1 MTRVLKM
8 RTSCL
13 GVLSVFVLMACVT
26 ANANSVDSLLAR
38 AQSDTSKSLDY
49 RIGLLRKALR
59 LDGDRADVCAALGV
73 LFMQKNTPA
82 SRLRADRYIYRAI
95 VLDPENIEYHL
106 SYATLQRKK
115 GFRYNARRYFEKVL
129 SIDSTQVDA
138 ACEVGDYYLQDM
150 LKYVDARRF
159 DGGGS
164 MRSFAMESVQTAAD
178 YYHYALAHD
187 PYCRRAYYGLG
198 MLSIEGGY
206 KEDLIVIAQALL
218 DRWPRDRDGLLFLG
232 LGYYAAE
239 KYEAAGKAYDRAYA
253 QMDSIGQAAMT
264 SIELLGGGDE
274 VPEFFWQKRDPLFLS
289 PVNERKLAH
298 RGRVAYANLRFGLP
312 DEGIAG
318 WETDMG
324 KVWIRY
330 GRYVNRVR
338 TLIPHR
344 EIWTYEDFSM
354 DFFSY
359 DSVHWKL
366 ESMKDE
372 RWALVPGG
380 WGRSQIL
387 SPNFYLPERYVDP
400 YGDQKYGL
408 PVQVGFFKAREGQ
421 VKVALSWGIP
431 KHQLQYLKLY
441 ETYQV
446 DLDAGIFVHRNNGEE
461 VTSVRWQPE
470 AFRDVWTDSLKERY
484 LLGQRDLILAPD
496 QQMDADS
503 LALSL
508 EIKDVGKKTVGV
520 FRDTVFVQAFPDD
533 VISMSSVLLASH
545 AGDGK
550 EGIEVIPNPLRTFDA
565 DELLYI
571 YFEIYNLVR
580 DAFGQTDF
588 SVTYRVGPPDLR
600 RFSDKRDR
608 KAIAQLGISDD
619 RWRISVS
626 TDYRG
631 GEMQEPIYLSV
642 DLSELGPGVHLLSI
656 VVTDRQ
662 TGLQTWRETLFRIL

>member
-1 MTRVLKM
+1 M

-13 GVLSVFVLMACVT
+13 GVLSVFILAACEIAE
-26 ANANSVDSLLAR
+26 ANVVDSLLAR
-38 AQSDTSKSLDY
+38 AQSDTSESLDY
-49 RIGLLRKALR
+49 RIGLLKKALR
-59 LDGDRADVCAALGV
+59 VDGDRADVCAALGA

-95 VLDPENIEYHL
+95 VLDPENIDYHMA
-106 SYATLQRKK
+106 YATLQRKK

-129 SIDSTQVDA
+129 RIDSTQVEA

-164 MRSFAMESVQTAAD
+164 MRSFAMEDVQKAAD

-198 MLSIEGGY
+198 MLSLEGGY
-206 KEDLIVIAQALL
+206 KEDLIVIARALL

-239 KYEAAGKAYDRAYA
+239 KYEAAGNAFDRAYA

-274 VPEFFWQKRDPLFLS
+274 AHALFWRKRDPLLLT

-312 DEGIAG
+312 DEEIAG

-354 DFFSY
+354 NFFSY

-366 ESMKDE
+366 ELMQDE

-400 YGDQKYGL
+400 YRDQKYGL
-408 PVQVGFFKAREGQ
+408 PVQVGFFKAEEGQ
-421 VKVALSWGIP
+421 VKAALSWGLP
-431 KHQLQYLKLY
+431 KRELQYLKLY
-441 ETYQV
+441 ETYQT
-446 DLDAGIFVHRNNGEE
+446 DLDAGIFVHRSNGEE
-461 VTSVRWQPE
+461 VTSVRWQLE
-470 AFRDVWTDSLKERY
+470 TLRNVWSDSLKERY
-484 LLGQRDLILAPD
+484 LLGQRDLILAAD
-496 QQMDADS
+496 QQDADS

-508 EIKDVGKKTVGV
+508 EIRDVGKKTVGV
-520 FRDTVFVQAFPDD
+520 FRDTVLVQAFPDD

-545 AGDGK
+545 AGEGK
-550 EGIEVIPNPLRTFDA
+550 EGIEVIPNPLRTFGA
-565 DELLYI
+565 GELLYL
-571 YFEIYNLVR
+571 YFEVYNLVR

-608 KAIAQLGISDD
+608 KAIEQLGMSED

-642 DLSELGPGVHLLSI
+642 DLSELGLGVHLLSI

>member
-1 MTRVLKM
+1 M

-26 ANANSVDSLLAR
+26 AHANSVDSLLAR

-59 LDGDRADVCAALGV
+59 VDGDRADVCAALGA

-95 VLDPENIEYHL
+95 VLDPDNMDYRL

-115 GFRYNARRYFEKVL
+115 GFRYNAMKYFEKVL

-164 MRSFAMESVQTAAD
+164 MRSFAMEDVQKAAN

-206 KEDLIVIAQALL
+206 KEDLIVIARALL
-218 DRWPRDRDGLLFLG
+218 DRWPQDRDGLLFLG

-239 KYEAAGKAYDRAYA
+239 KYEAAGKAFDRAYA
-253 QMDSIGQAAMT
+253 RMDSVGQAAMT

-274 VPEFFWQKRDPLFLS
+274 THALFWQKRDPLFLT
-289 PVNERKLAH
+289 PVNERMLAH
-298 RGRVAYANLRFGLP
+298 RGRVAYSNLRFGLP

-344 EIWTYEDFSM
+344 EIWTYENFSM
-354 DFFSY
+354 NFFSY

-366 ESMKDE
+366 ELMVDE

-400 YGDQKYGL
+400 YRDQKYGL
-408 PVQVGFFKAREGQ
+408 PVQVGFFQAEEGQ

-431 KHQLQYLKLY
+431 KRELQYLKLY

-446 DLDAGIFVHRNNGEE
+446 DLDAGIFVHRSNGEE

-470 AFRDVWTDSLKERY
+470 AFRDVWADSLKARY
-484 LLGQRDLILAPD
+484 LLGQRDLILAAD
-496 QQMDADS
+496 QQDADS
-503 LALSL
+503 LALAL
-508 EIKDVGKKTVGV
+508 EIRDAGKKTVGV

-533 VISMSSVLLASH
+533 VIAMSSVLLASH
-545 AGDGK
+545 AGKGK
-550 EGIEVIPNPLRTFDA
+550 EGIEVVPNPLRTFDA
-565 DELLYI
+565 DELLYL
-571 YFEIYNLVR
+571 YFEVYNLVR

-631 GEMQEPIYLSV
+631 REMQEPVYLSV

>member
-1 MTRVLKM
+1 M
-8 RTSCL
+8 
-13 GVLSVFVLMACVT
+13 GVLSVFVFMACVT
-26 ANANSVDSLLAR
+26 AHANSVDSLLAR

-59 LDGDRADVCAALGV
+59 VDGDRADVCAALGA

-95 VLDPENIEYHL
+95 VLDPENIAYHL

-187 PYCRRAYYGLG
+187 PYCKRAYYGLG

-218 DRWPRDRDGLLFLG
+218 DRWPQDRDGLLFLG

-239 KYEAAGKAYDRAYA
+239 KYEAAGRAYDRAYA
-253 QMDSIGQAAMT
+253 QMDSVGQAAMT

-274 VPEFFWQKRDPLFLS
+274 APALFWQKRDPLFLS

-354 DFFSY
+354 DFFSF

-366 ESMKDE
+366 ESMRDE

-400 YGDQKYGL
+400 YRDQKYGL
-408 PVQVGFFKAREGQ
+408 PVQVGFFKAKEKQ

-431 KHQLQYLKLY
+431 KRQLQYLKLY
-441 ETYQV
+441 ETYQA
-446 DLDAGIFVHRNNGEE
+446 DLYAGIFVHRSNGEE

-484 LLGQRDLILAPD
+484 LLDQRDLILAAD
-496 QQMDADS
+496 QQDADS
-503 LALSL
+503 LALAL

-520 FRDTVFVQAFPDD
+520 FRDTVFVQTFPDD

-550 EGIEVIPNPLRTFDA
+550 EGIEVIPNPLRTFGA

-580 DAFGQTDF
+580 DEFGQTDF

-631 GEMQEPIYLSV
+631 GEMQEPIYLAV

-662 TGLQTWRETLFRIL
+662 TGLQAWRETLFRIL

>member
-1 MTRVLKM
+1 M
-8 RTSCL
+8 
-13 GVLSVFVLMACVT
+13 GVLSIFILAACEIAE
-26 ANANSVDSLLAR
+26 ANVVDSLLAR
-38 AQSDTSKSLDY
+38 AQSDTSESFDY
-49 RIGLLRKALR
+49 RIGLLKKALR
-59 LDGDRADVCAALGV
+59 VDGDRADVCAALGA

-95 VLDPENIEYHL
+95 VLDPENIDYHMA
-106 SYATLQRKK
+106 YATLQRKK

-129 SIDSTQVDA
+129 RIDSTQVEA

-164 MRSFAMESVQTAAD
+164 MRSFAIEDVQKAAD

-198 MLSIEGGY
+198 MLSLEGGY
-206 KEDLIVIAQALL
+206 KEDLIVIARALL

-239 KYEAAGKAYDRAYA
+239 KYEAAGNAFDRAYA
-253 QMDSIGQAAMT
+253 QMDSVGQAAMT

-274 VPEFFWQKRDPLFLS
+274 AHALFWRKRDPLLLT

-354 DFFSY
+354 NFFSY

-366 ESMKDE
+366 ELMQDE

-400 YGDQKYGL
+400 YRDQKYGL
-408 PVQVGFFKAREGQ
+408 PVQVGFFKAGEGQ

-431 KHQLQYLKLY
+431 KRELQYLKLY
-441 ETYQV
+441 ETYQT
-446 DLDAGIFVHRNNGEE
+446 DLDAGIFVHRSNGEE
-461 VTSVRWQPE
+461 VTSVRWQLE
-470 AFRDVWTDSLKERY
+470 TLRNVWSDSLKERY
-484 LLGQRDLILAPD
+484 LLGQRDLILAAD
-496 QQMDADS
+496 QQDADS

-508 EIKDVGKKTVGV
+508 EIRDVGKKTVGV
-520 FRDTVFVQAFPDD
+520 FRDTVLVQAFPDD

-545 AGDGK
+545 AGEGK

-565 DELLYI
+565 GELLYL

-608 KAIAQLGISDD
+608 KAIEQLGMSDD

>member
-1 MTRVLKM
+1 MAPVLKI

-13 GVLSVFVLMACVT
+13 GVLSVFILAACGIAE
-26 ANANSVDSLLAR
+26 ANVVDSLLAR
-38 AQSDTSKSLDY
+38 AQRDTSKSLDY
-49 RIGLLRKALR
+49 RIGLLRKALNV
-59 LDGDRADVCAALGV
+59 DGDRADVCAALGA
-73 LFMQKNTPA
+73 LFMEKNTPA
-82 SRLRADRYIYRAI
+82 SRWRADRYIYRAI
-95 VLDPENIEYHL
+95 VLDPENIDYHL

-129 SIDSTQVDA
+129 RIDSTQVDA

-164 MRSFAMESVQTAAD
+164 MRSFAMEDVQKAAN

-198 MLSIEGGY
+198 MLSIESGY

-218 DRWPRDRDGLLFLG
+218 ERWPQDRDGLLFLG

-239 KYEAAGKAYDRAYA
+239 KYEAAGKAFDRAYA
-253 QMDSIGQAAMT
+253 QMDSVGQAAMT

-274 VPEFFWQKRDPLFLS
+274 THALFWQKRDPLLLT

-354 DFFSY
+354 NFFSY

-366 ESMKDE
+366 ELMKDE

-400 YGDQKYGL
+400 YRDQKYGL
-408 PVQVGFFKAREGQ
+408 PVQVGFFKVEEGQ
-421 VKVALSWGIP
+421 VKVALSWGIL
-431 KHQLQYLKLY
+431 KRQLQYLKLY

-446 DLDAGIFVHRNNGEE
+446 DLDAGIFVHKSNGEE
-461 VTSVRWQPE
+461 VTSVRWHPKT
-470 AFRDVWTDSLKERY
+470 FRDVWADSLKDRY
-484 LLGQRDLILAPD
+484 LLGQRDLILTPD
-496 QQMDADS
+496 QQDADS

-508 EIKDVGKKTVGV
+508 EIRDAGKKTVGV
-520 FRDTVFVQAFPDD
+520 FRDTVFVQAFPNDI
-533 VISMSSVLLASH
+533 ISMSSVLLASH

-550 EGIEVIPNPLRTFDA
+550 EGIEVIPNPLRTFGA

-571 YFEIYNLVR
+571 YFEIYNLIR
-580 DAFGQTDF
+580 DEFGQTDF

-608 KAIAQLGISDD
+608 KAIAQLGIGDD

-631 GEMQEPIYLSV
+631 KEIQEPIYLSV
-642 DLSELGPGVHLLSI
+642 DLSELGPSVHLLSI

-662 TGLQTWRETLFRIL
+662 TGLQAWRETLFRIL

>member
-1 MTRVLKM
+1 M
-8 RTSCL
+8 
-13 GVLSVFVLMACVT
+13 GVLSVFILAACEIAE
-26 ANANSVDSLLAR
+26 ANVVDSLLAH

-49 RIGLLRKALR
+49 RIGLLKKALR
-59 LDGDRADVCAALGV
+59 VDGDRADVCAALGA

-95 VLDPENIEYHL
+95 VLDPENIDYHMA
-106 SYATLQRKK
+106 YATLQRKK

-129 SIDSTQVDA
+129 RIDSTQVEA

-164 MRSFAMESVQTAAD
+164 MRSFAMEDVQKAAA

-198 MLSIEGGY
+198 MLSLEGGY
-206 KEDLIVIAQALL
+206 KEDLIVIARALL

-239 KYEAAGKAYDRAYA
+239 KYEAAGNAFDRAYA
-253 QMDSIGQAAMT
+253 QMDSVGQAAMT

-274 VPEFFWQKRDPLFLS
+274 AHALFWRKRDPLLLT

-354 DFFSY
+354 NFFSY

-366 ESMKDE
+366 ELMQDE

-400 YGDQKYGL
+400 YRDQKYGL
-408 PVQVGFFKAREGQ
+408 PVQVGFFKAGEGQ
-421 VKVALSWGIP
+421 VKAALSWGLP
-431 KHQLQYLKLY
+431 KRELQYLKLY
-441 ETYQV
+441 ETYQT
-446 DLDAGIFVHRNNGEE
+446 DLDAGIFVHRSNGEE
-461 VTSVRWQPE
+461 VTSVRWQLE
-470 AFRDVWTDSLKERY
+470 TLGNVWSDSLKARY
-484 LLGQRDLILAPD
+484 LLGQRDLILAAD
-496 QQMDADS
+496 QQDADS

-508 EIKDVGKKTVGV
+508 EIRDVGKKTVGV
-520 FRDTVFVQAFPDD
+520 FRDTVLVQAFPDD

-545 AGDGK
+545 AGEGK
-550 EGIEVIPNPLRTFDA
+550 EGIEVIPNPLRTFGA
-565 DELLYI
+565 GELLYL
-571 YFEIYNLVR
+571 YFEVYNLVR

-608 KAIAQLGISDD
+608 KAIEQLGMSED

>member
-1 MTRVLKM
+1 
-8 RTSCL
+8 
-13 GVLSVFVLMACVT
+13 
-26 ANANSVDSLLAR
+26 
-38 AQSDTSKSLDY
+38 
-49 RIGLLRKALR
+49 
-59 LDGDRADVCAALGV
+59 
-73 LFMQKNTPA
+73 MQK
-82 SRLRADRYIYRAI
+82 
-95 VLDPENIEYHL
+95 
-106 SYATLQRKK
+106 
-115 GFRYNARRYFEKVL
+115 
-129 SIDSTQVDA
+129 
-138 ACEVGDYYLQDM
+138 
-150 LKYVDARRF
+150 
-159 DGGGS
+159 
-164 MRSFAMESVQTAAD
+164 AAD

-198 MLSIEGGY
+198 MLSLEGGY
-206 KEDLIVIAQALL
+206 KEDLIVIARALL

-239 KYEAAGKAYDRAYA
+239 KYEAAGNAFDRAYA
-253 QMDSIGQAAMT
+253 QMDSVGQAAMT

-274 VPEFFWQKRDPLFLS
+274 AHALFWRKRDPLLLT

-354 DFFSY
+354 NFFSY

-366 ESMKDE
+366 ELMQDE

-400 YGDQKYGL
+400 YRDQKYGL
-408 PVQVGFFKAREGQ
+408 PVQVGFFKAEEGQ

-431 KHQLQYLKLY
+431 KRELQYLKLY
-441 ETYQV
+441 ETYQT
-446 DLDAGIFVHRNNGEE
+446 DLDAGIFVHKSNGEE
-461 VTSVRWQPE
+461 VTSVRWQLE
-470 AFRDVWTDSLKERY
+470 TLRNVWSDSLKARY
-484 LLGQRDLILAPD
+484 LLGQRDLILAAD
-496 QQMDADS
+496 QQDADS

-508 EIKDVGKKTVGV
+508 EIRDVGKKTVGV
-520 FRDTVFVQAFPDD
+520 FRDTVLVQAFPDD

-545 AGDGK
+545 AGEGK
-550 EGIEVIPNPLRTFDA
+550 EGIEVTPNPLRTFGA
-565 DELLYI
+565 GELLYL

-608 KAIAQLGISDD
+608 KAIEQLGMSED

-631 GEMQEPIYLSV
+631 GDMQEPIYLSV

>member
-59 LDGDRADVCAALGV
+59 VDGDRADVCAALGA

-95 VLDPENIEYHL
+95 VLDPENIAYHL

-164 MRSFAMESVQTAAD
+164 MRSFAMESVQTAAN

-187 PYCRRAYYGLG
+187 PYFRRAYYGLG

-218 DRWPRDRDGLLFLG
+218 DRWPQDRDGLLFLG

-239 KYEAAGKAYDRAYA
+239 KYEAAGKAFDRAYA
-253 QMDSIGQAAMT
+253 QMDSVGQAAMT
-264 SIELLGGGDE
+264 SIELLGGGDA
-274 VPEFFWQKRDPLFLS
+274 VPALFWQKRDPLFLS

-344 EIWTYEDFSM
+344 EIWAYEDFSM

-366 ESMKDE
+366 ELMKDE

-387 SPNFYLPERYVDP
+387 SPNFYFPERYVDP
-400 YGDQKYGL
+400 YRDQKYGL
-408 PVQVGFFKAREGQ
+408 PVQVGFFKAEEGQ
-421 VKVALSWGIP
+421 VKMALSWGIP
-431 KHQLQYLKLY
+431 KRQLQYLKLY

-446 DLDAGIFVHRNNGEE
+446 DLYAGIFVHRSNGEE

-503 LALSL
+503 LALAL

-550 EGIEVIPNPLRTFDA
+550 EGIEVIPNPLRTFDT

-580 DAFGQTDF
+580 DEFGQTDF

-631 GEMQEPIYLSV
+631 GDMQEPIYLSV

>member
-1 MTRVLKM
+1 M
-8 RTSCL
+8 

-26 ANANSVDSLLAR
+26 ANANSVDSLLAC
-38 AQSDTSKSLDY
+38 AQRDTSKSLDY

-59 LDGDRADVCAALGV
+59 VDGDRADVCAALGA
-73 LFMQKNTPA
+73 LFIQKNTPA

-115 GFRYNARRYFEKVL
+115 GFRYNAMRYFEKVL
-129 SIDSTQVDA
+129 RMDSTQVDA

-164 MRSFAMESVQTAAD
+164 MRSFAMESVQTAAN

-218 DRWPRDRDGLLFLG
+218 DRWPQDRDGLLFLG

-239 KYEAAGKAYDRAYA
+239 KYEAAGKAFDRAYA
-253 QMDSIGQAAMT
+253 QMDSVGQAAMT

-274 VPEFFWQKRDPLFLS
+274 APALFWQMRDPLFLT

-354 DFFSY
+354 NFFSY

-366 ESMKDE
+366 ELMKDE
-372 RWALVPGG
+372 RWALAPGG

-400 YGDQKYGL
+400 YRDQKYGL
-408 PVQVGFFKAREGQ
+408 PVQVGFFKAEEGQ
-421 VKVALSWGIP
+421 VKVAFSWGIP
-431 KHQLQYLKLY
+431 KRELQYLKLY

-446 DLDAGIFVHRNNGEE
+446 DLDAGIFVHRSDGEE
-461 VTSVRWQPE
+461 ITGIRWQPE
-470 AFRDVWTDSLKERY
+470 VFRDVWTDSLKERY
-484 LLGQRDLILAPD
+484 LLGQRDLILAPG
-496 QQMDADS
+496 QQDADS

-508 EIKDVGKKTVGV
+508 EIKDVEKKTVGV

-550 EGIEVIPNPLRTFDA
+550 EGIEVIPNPLRTFGA

-580 DAFGQTDF
+580 DEFGQTDF

-608 KAIAQLGISDD
+608 KAIEQLGISDD

-631 GEMQEPIYLSV
+631 REMQEPVYLSV

-662 TGLQTWRETLFRIL
+662 TGLQAWRETLFRIL

>member
-1 MTRVLKM
+1 M
-8 RTSCL
+8 
-13 GVLSVFVLMACVT
+13 GVLSVFILAACEIAE
-26 ANANSVDSLLAR
+26 ANVVDSLLAR
-38 AQSDTSKSLDY
+38 AQSDTSESLDY
-49 RIGLLRKALR
+49 RIGLLKKALR
-59 LDGDRADVCAALGV
+59 VDGDRADVCAALGA

-95 VLDPENIEYHL
+95 VLDPENIDYHMA
-106 SYATLQRKK
+106 YATLQRKK

-129 SIDSTQVDA
+129 RIDSTQVEA

-164 MRSFAMESVQTAAD
+164 MRSFAMEDVQKAAD

-198 MLSIEGGY
+198 MLSLEGGY
-206 KEDLIVIAQALL
+206 KEDLIVIARALL

-239 KYEAAGKAYDRAYA
+239 KYEAAGNAFDRAYA

-274 VPEFFWQKRDPLFLS
+274 AHALFWRKRDPLLLT

-312 DEGIAG
+312 DEEIAG

-354 DFFSY
+354 NFFSY

-366 ESMKDE
+366 ELMQDE

-400 YGDQKYGL
+400 YRDQKYGL
-408 PVQVGFFKAREGQ
+408 PVQVGFFKAEEGQ
-421 VKVALSWGIP
+421 VKAALSWGLP
-431 KHQLQYLKLY
+431 KRELQYLKLY
-441 ETYQV
+441 ETYQT
-446 DLDAGIFVHRNNGEE
+446 DLDAGIFVHRSNGEE
-461 VTSVRWQPE
+461 VTSVRWQLE
-470 AFRDVWTDSLKERY
+470 TLRNVWSDSLKERY
-484 LLGQRDLILAPD
+484 LLGQRDLILAAD
-496 QQMDADS
+496 QQDADS

-508 EIKDVGKKTVGV
+508 EIRDVGKKTVGV
-520 FRDTVFVQAFPDD
+520 FRDTVLVQAFPDD

-545 AGDGK
+545 AGEGK
-550 EGIEVIPNPLRTFDA
+550 EGIEVIPNPLRTFGA
-565 DELLYI
+565 GELLYL
-571 YFEIYNLVR
+571 YFEVYNLVR

-608 KAIAQLGISDD
+608 KAIEQLGMSED

-642 DLSELGPGVHLLSI
+642 DLSELGLGVHLLSI

>member
-1 MTRVLKM
+1 M
-8 RTSCL
+8 

-26 ANANSVDSLLAR
+26 ANASSVDSLLAR
-38 AQSDTSKSLDY
+38 AQSDTLRSLDY

-59 LDGDRADVCAALGV
+59 VDGDRADVCAALGA

-95 VLDPENIEYHL
+95 VLDPENIDYHL

-164 MRSFAMESVQTAAD
+164 MRSFAIESVQMAAD

-198 MLSIEGGY
+198 ILSIEGGY

-218 DRWPRDRDGLLFLG
+218 DRWPQDRDGLLFLG

-239 KYEAAGKAYDRAYA
+239 KFEAAGKAYDRAYA
-253 QMDSIGQAAMT
+253 QMDSVGQAAMT

-274 VPEFFWQKRDPLFLS
+274 AHALFWQKRDPLFLT

-330 GRYVNRVR
+330 GRYVNRIR

-366 ESMKDE
+366 ELMKDE

-400 YGDQKYGL
+400 YRDQKYGL

-421 VKVALSWGIP
+421 VKVALSWGLP
-431 KHQLQYLKLY
+431 KRQLQYLKLY

-446 DLDAGIFVHRNNGEE
+446 DLDAGIFVHRRNGQE
-461 VTSVRWQPE
+461 VTSVRWEPG

-484 LLGQRDLILAPD
+484 LLGQRDLVLAPD
-496 QQMDADS
+496 QQGADS

-508 EIKDVGKKTVGV
+508 EIRDVGKKTVGV

-533 VISMSSVLLASH
+533 VVSMSSVLLASH
-545 AGDGK
+545 AGEGK

-580 DAFGQTDF
+580 DEFGQTDF

-608 KAIAQLGISDD
+608 KAIEQLGISDD

-662 TGLQTWRETLFRIL
+662 TGLQVWRETLFRVL

>member
-1 MTRVLKM
+1 M
-8 RTSCL
+8 
-13 GVLSVFVLMACVT
+13 
-26 ANANSVDSLLAR
+26 
-38 AQSDTSKSLDY
+38 
-49 RIGLLRKALR
+49 
-59 LDGDRADVCAALGV
+59 
-73 LFMQKNTPA
+73 
-82 SRLRADRYIYRAI
+82 
-95 VLDPENIEYHL
+95 
-106 SYATLQRKK
+106 
-115 GFRYNARRYFEKVL
+115 
-129 SIDSTQVDA
+129 
-138 ACEVGDYYLQDM
+138 
-150 LKYVDARRF
+150 
-159 DGGGS
+159 
-164 MRSFAMESVQTAAD
+164 
-178 YYHYALAHD
+178 
-187 PYCRRAYYGLG
+187 
-198 MLSIEGGY
+198 
-206 KEDLIVIAQALL
+206 IVIARALL
-218 DRWPRDRDGLLFLG
+218 DRWPQDRDGLLFLG

-239 KYEAAGKAYDRAYA
+239 KYEAAGKAFDRAYA
-253 QMDSIGQAAMT
+253 RMDSVGQAAMT

-274 VPEFFWQKRDPLFLS
+274 AHALFWQKRDPLFLT
-289 PVNERKLAH
+289 PVNERMLAH
-298 RGRVAYANLRFGLP
+298 RGRVAYSNLRFGLP

-354 DFFSY
+354 NFFSY

-366 ESMKDE
+366 ELMKDE

-400 YGDQKYGL
+400 YRDQKYGL
-408 PVQVGFFKAREGQ
+408 PVQVGFFKAEEGQ

-431 KHQLQYLKLY
+431 KRELQYLKLY

-446 DLDAGIFVHRNNGEE
+446 DLDAGIFVHRSNGEE

-470 AFRDVWTDSLKERY
+470 AFRDVWTDSLKARY
-484 LLGQRDLILAPD
+484 LLGQRDLILAAD
-496 QQMDADS
+496 QQDADS
-503 LALSL
+503 LALAL
-508 EIKDVGKKTVGV
+508 EIRDVGKKTVGV

-533 VISMSSVLLASH
+533 VIAMSSVLLASH
-545 AGDGK
+545 AGEGK

-565 DELLYI
+565 DELLYL
-571 YFEIYNLVR
+571 YFEVYNLVR

-608 KAIAQLGISDD
+608 KAIEQLGISDD

-631 GEMQEPIYLSV
+631 REMQEPVYLSV

>member
-1 MTRVLKM
+1 M
-8 RTSCL
+8 
-13 GVLSVFVLMACVT
+13 GVLSLFVLMACVT

-38 AQSDTSKSLDY
+38 AQSDTLKSLDY

-59 LDGDRADVCAALGV
+59 VDGNRADVCAALGA
-73 LFMQKNTPA
+73 LFIQKNTPA

-95 VLDPENIEYHL
+95 VLDPENIAYRL

-115 GFRYNARRYFEKVL
+115 GFRYNAMRYFEKVL

-218 DRWPRDRDGLLFLG
+218 NRWPQDRDGLLLLG

-253 QMDSIGQAAMT
+253 QMDSVGQAAMT

-274 VPEFFWQKRDPLFLS
+274 APAFFWQRRDPLFLT

-354 DFFSY
+354 NFFSY

-400 YGDQKYGL
+400 YRDHKYGL
-408 PVQVGFFKAREGQ
+408 PVQVGFFKAEEGQ
-421 VKVALSWGIP
+421 VKMALSWGIP
-431 KHQLQYLKLY
+431 KRQLQYLKLY

-446 DLDAGIFVHRNNGEE
+446 DLYAGIFVHRSNGEE

-496 QQMDADS
+496 QQMDVDS

-520 FRDTVFVQAFPDD
+520 FRDTVFVQTFPDD

-550 EGIEVIPNPLRTFDA
+550 EGIEIIPNPLRTFDA

-580 DAFGQTDF
+580 DEFGQTDF

-631 GEMQEPIYLSV
+631 GEVQEPIYLSI

-656 VVTDRQ
+656 VVTDLQ
-662 TGLQTWRETLFRIL
+662 TGLQAWREILFRIL

>member
-1 MTRVLKM
+1 
-8 RTSCL
+8 
-13 GVLSVFVLMACVT
+13 
-26 ANANSVDSLLAR
+26 
-38 AQSDTSKSLDY
+38 
-49 RIGLLRKALR
+49 
-59 LDGDRADVCAALGV
+59 
-73 LFMQKNTPA
+73 
-82 SRLRADRYIYRAI
+82 
-95 VLDPENIEYHL
+95 
-106 SYATLQRKK
+106 
-115 GFRYNARRYFEKVL
+115 
-129 SIDSTQVDA
+129 
-138 ACEVGDYYLQDM
+138 
-150 LKYVDARRF
+150 
-159 DGGGS
+159 
-164 MRSFAMESVQTAAD
+164 
-178 YYHYALAHD
+178 
-187 PYCRRAYYGLG
+187 
-198 MLSIEGGY
+198 
-206 KEDLIVIAQALL
+206 
-218 DRWPRDRDGLLFLG
+218 
-232 LGYYAAE
+232 
-239 KYEAAGKAYDRAYA
+239 
-253 QMDSIGQAAMT
+253 
-264 SIELLGGGDE
+264 
-274 VPEFFWQKRDPLFLS
+274 
-289 PVNERKLAH
+289 
-298 RGRVAYANLRFGLP
+298 
-312 DEGIAG
+312 
-318 WETDMG
+318 MG

-387 SPNFYLPERYVDP
+387 SSNFYLPERYVDP
-400 YGDQKYGL
+400 YRDQKYGL

-431 KHQLQYLKLY
+431 KRQLQYLKLY
-441 ETYQV
+441 GTYQV
-446 DLDAGIFVHRNNGEE
+446 DLDAGIFVHRSNGQE
-461 VTSVRWQPE
+461 VTNIRWEPE

-484 LLGQRDLILAPD
+484 LLGQRDLVLAPD
-496 QQMDADS
+496 QQDADS

-508 EIKDVGKKTVGV
+508 EIRDGGKNTVGV
-520 FRDTVFVQAFPDD
+520 FRDTVFVQTFPDD
-533 VISMSSVLLASH
+533 VVSMSSVLLASH
-545 AGDGK
+545 AGEGK
-550 EGIEVIPNPLRTFDA
+550 EGIEVIPNPLRTFEA

-580 DAFGQTDF
+580 DEFGQTDF

-631 GEMQEPIYLSV
+631 GDMQETIYLSV

-662 TGLQTWRETLFRIL
+662 TGLQAWRETLFRIL

>member
-1 MTRVLKM
+1 M
-8 RTSCL
+8 
-13 GVLSVFVLMACVT
+13 GVLSVFILMTCVT

-38 AQSDTSKSLDY
+38 AQSDTLRSLDY
-49 RIGLLRKALR
+49 RIGLLKKALR
-59 LDGDRADVCAALGV
+59 VDGDRADVCAALGA

-95 VLDPENIEYHL
+95 VLDPENIAYRL

-178 YYHYALAHD
+178 YYHYALAYD

-218 DRWPRDRDGLLFLG
+218 DRWPQDRDGLLFLG

-239 KYEAAGKAYDRAYA
+239 KYEAAGKAFDRAYA
-253 QMDSIGQAAMT
+253 QMDSVGQAAMT

-274 VPEFFWQKRDPLFLS
+274 VPALFWQKRDPLFLS
-289 PVNERKLAH
+289 PVNERNLAH

-344 EIWTYEDFSM
+344 EIWIYEDFSI

-366 ESMKDE
+366 ELMKDE

-400 YGDQKYGL
+400 YRDQKYGL
-408 PVQVGFFKAREGQ
+408 PVQVGFFKAEEGQ
-421 VKVALSWGIP
+421 VKVALSWGIL
-431 KHQLQYLKLY
+431 KRQLQYLKLY

-446 DLDAGIFVHRNNGEE
+446 ELDAGIFVHRGNGEE
-461 VTSVRWQPE
+461 ITSVRWQPE
-470 AFRDVWTDSLKERY
+470 AFRDVWSDSLKERY
-484 LLGQRDLILAPD
+484 LLGQRDLILTPD
-496 QQMDADS
+496 QQGADS

-520 FRDTVFVQAFPDD
+520 FRDTVFLQAFPDD

-545 AGDGK
+545 AGEGK

-565 DELLYI
+565 DELLYL
-571 YFEIYNLVR
+571 YFEVYNLVR

-600 RFSDKRDR
+600 RFSDKQDR

-631 GEMQEPIYLSV
+631 GDMQEPIYLSV

-662 TGLQTWRETLFRIL
+662 TGLQAWRETLFRIL

>member
-1 MTRVLKM
+1 MKM

-13 GVLSVFVLMACVT
+13 GVLSVFVLMACVP
-26 ANANSVDSLLAR
+26 AHANSVDSLLAR
-38 AQSDTSKSLDY
+38 SQSDTSKSLDY

-59 LDGDRADVCAALGV
+59 VDGDRADVCAALGA

-95 VLDPENIEYHL
+95 VLDPENIDYRL

-115 GFRYNARRYFEKVL
+115 GFRYNAMKYFEKVL

-164 MRSFAMESVQTAAD
+164 MRSFAMEDVQKAAN

-206 KEDLIVIAQALL
+206 KEDLIVIARALL
-218 DRWPRDRDGLLFLG
+218 DRWPQDRDGLLFLG

-239 KYEAAGKAYDRAYA
+239 KYEAAGKAFDRAYA
-253 QMDSIGQAAMT
+253 RMDSVGQAAMT

-274 VPEFFWQKRDPLFLS
+274 VHAFFWQRRDPLLLT

-298 RGRVAYANLRFGLP
+298 RGRVAYSNLRFGLP

-344 EIWTYEDFSM
+344 EIWTYENFSM
-354 DFFSY
+354 NFFSY

-366 ESMKDE
+366 ELMKDE

-421 VKVALSWGIP
+421 VKMALSWGIP

-446 DLDAGIFVHRNNGEE
+446 DLYAGIFVHRSNGQE
-461 VTSVRWQPE
+461 VTSARWQPE
-470 AFRDVWTDSLKERY
+470 VLRDVWTDSLKAQY
-484 LLGQRDLILAPD
+484 LLGQRDLVLAAD
-496 QQMDADS
+496 QQDADS
-503 LALSL
+503 LALAL
-508 EIKDVGKKTVGV
+508 EIRDVGKKTVGV
-520 FRDTVFVQAFPDD
+520 FRDTVFVQAFSDD
-533 VISMSSVLLASH
+533 VIAMSSVLLASH
-545 AGDGK
+545 AGEGK
-550 EGIEVIPNPLRTFDA
+550 EGIEVVPNPLRTFDA
-565 DELLYI
+565 DELLYL
-571 YFEIYNLVR
+571 YFEVYNLVR

-608 KAIAQLGISDD
+608 KAIEQLGISDD

-631 GEMQEPIYLSV
+631 REMQEPVYLSV

-662 TGLQTWRETLFRIL
+662 TGLQAWREILFRIL

>member
-1 MTRVLKM
+1 M
-8 RTSCL
+8 
-13 GVLSVFVLMACVT
+13 GVLSVFILAACEIAE
-26 ANANSVDSLLAR
+26 ANVVDSLLAH

-49 RIGLLRKALR
+49 RIGLLKKALR
-59 LDGDRADVCAALGV
+59 VDGDRADVCAALGA

-95 VLDPENIEYHL
+95 VLDPENIDYHMA
-106 SYATLQRKK
+106 YATLQRKK

-129 SIDSTQVDA
+129 RIDSTQVEA

-164 MRSFAMESVQTAAD
+164 MRSFAMEDVQKAAN

-198 MLSIEGGY
+198 MLSLEGGY
-206 KEDLIVIAQALL
+206 KEDLIVIARALL

-239 KYEAAGKAYDRAYA
+239 KYEAAGNAFDRAYA
-253 QMDSIGQAAMT
+253 QMDSVGQAAMT

-274 VPEFFWQKRDPLFLS
+274 AHALFWRKRDPLLLT

-354 DFFSY
+354 NFFSY

-366 ESMKDE
+366 ELMQDE

-400 YGDQKYGL
+400 YRDQKYGL
-408 PVQVGFFKAREGQ
+408 PVQVGFFKAEEGQ

-431 KHQLQYLKLY
+431 KRELQYLKLY
-441 ETYQV
+441 ETYQT
-446 DLDAGIFVHRNNGEE
+446 DLDAGIFVHRSNGEE
-461 VTSVRWQPE
+461 VTSVRWQLE
-470 AFRDVWTDSLKERY
+470 TLRNVWSDSLKERY
-484 LLGQRDLILAPD
+484 LLGQRDLILAAD
-496 QQMDADS
+496 QQDADS

-508 EIKDVGKKTVGV
+508 EIRDVGKKTVGV
-520 FRDTVFVQAFPDD
+520 FRDTVLVQAFPDD

-545 AGDGK
+545 AGEGK
-550 EGIEVIPNPLRTFDA
+550 EGIEVTPNPLRTFDA
-565 DELLYI
+565 DELLYL
-571 YFEIYNLVR
+571 YFEVYNLVP

-608 KAIAQLGISDD
+608 KAIEQLGMSED

>member
-1 MTRVLKM
+1 M

-13 GVLSVFVLMACVT
+13 GVLSVFILAACVT
-26 ANANSVDSLLAR
+26 AQANSVDSLLAH

-49 RIGLLRKALR
+49 RIGLLKKALR
-59 LDGDRADVCAALGV
+59 MDGDRADVCAALGA

-95 VLDPENIEYHL
+95 VLDPENIDYHMA
-106 SYATLQRKK
+106 YATLQRKK

-129 SIDSTQVDA
+129 RIDSTQVEA

-164 MRSFAMESVQTAAD
+164 MRSFAMEDVQKAAN

-198 MLSIEGGY
+198 MLSLEGGY
-206 KEDLIVIAQALL
+206 KEDLIVIARALL

-239 KYEAAGKAYDRAYA
+239 KYEAAGNAFDRAYA
-253 QMDSIGQAAMT
+253 QMDSVGQAAMT

-274 VPEFFWQKRDPLFLS
+274 AHALFWRKRDPLLLT

-354 DFFSY
+354 NFFSY

-366 ESMKDE
+366 ELMQDE

-400 YGDQKYGL
+400 YRDQKYGL
-408 PVQVGFFKAREGQ
+408 PVQVGFFKAEEGQ

-431 KHQLQYLKLY
+431 KRELQYLKLY
-441 ETYQV
+441 ETYQT
-446 DLDAGIFVHRNNGEE
+446 DLDAGIFVHRSNGEE
-461 VTSVRWQPE
+461 MTSVRWQLE
-470 AFRDVWTDSLKERY
+470 TLRNVWSDSLKARY
-484 LLGQRDLILAPD
+484 LLGQRDLILAAD
-496 QQMDADS
+496 QQDADS

-508 EIKDVGKKTVGV
+508 EIRDVGKKTVGV
-520 FRDTVFVQAFPDD
+520 FRDTVLVQAFPDD

-545 AGDGK
+545 VGEGK
-550 EGIEVIPNPLRTFDA
+550 EGIEVIPNPLRTFGA
-565 DELLYI
+565 GELLYL

-608 KAIAQLGISDD
+608 KAIEQLGMSED